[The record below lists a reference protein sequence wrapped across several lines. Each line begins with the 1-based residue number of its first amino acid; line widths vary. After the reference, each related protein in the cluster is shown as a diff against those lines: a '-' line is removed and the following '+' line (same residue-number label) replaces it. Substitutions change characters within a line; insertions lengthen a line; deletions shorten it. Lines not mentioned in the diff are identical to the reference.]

1 MTPMENDFETQV
13 SMETE
18 MLPTADE
25 PPFRALLLGDYSGR
39 ANMEKSMD
47 ASLPESHPIEI
58 DRDDYE
64 TVMKRLNVSLRLY
77 LQEDSDTP
85 LILNFRELDDFHP
98 DRIFQQ
104 ISLFSDLRD
113 VRKRLLDSNTF
124 ERAAGEVR
132 SWFVK
137 TEEEDQKTATDVE
150 TVETDRKF
158 ETTGNLLDDVL
169 GFAGKESSAA
179 KPQTTQSLELSGFIQ
194 DLVEPHLIRTD
205 EAEQERL
212 LALVD
217 ESTSSLMRQILHHPE
232 FQALEAAWRG
242 LYLLVRKVETNP
254 ELKLFVL
261 DISKAE
267 LSQDLKSSDDLT
279 KTNLYKILVSSAVQM
294 QGGDPW
300 TLACGDYEFSLNV
313 DDVATLIRL
322 AKISASATAPFVA
335 QIKPQMLGIDSFA
348 KTPDVSDWNVADE
361 SNAGKLWTALRTI
374 PESGYLGLMAPR
386 FLTRLPYGE
395 KTEPTEVFVFEEFTG
410 GSGHEKYLWAN
421 SIYVCVLLLAQS
433 FSKFGWE
440 MRQNLFQDL
449 DGLPVHLFNNEHG
462 ETKTKPCAEIEM
474 THRACDVLLEQGL
487 MPLISFRDTDRVRLA
502 DFQSIAFP
510 SKHLSGRW
518 S

>member
-1 MTPMENDFETQV
+1 METDFEAQV

-18 MLPTADE
+18 ILPTADE

-39 ANMEKSMD
+39 ANLEKSTD
-47 ASLPESHPIEI
+47 ANLPESRPIEI
-58 DRDDYE
+58 DKDEFE
-64 TVMKRLNVSLRLY
+64 TVMKRLNVSLRLH
-77 LQEDSDTP
+77 LQEDSSTP

-137 TEEEDQKTATDVE
+137 TEEEDQKTDTE
-150 TVETDRKF
+150 SETD
-158 ETTGNLLDDVL
+158 ETEENFKSTGNLLDDVL
-169 GFAGKESSAA
+169 GFAGKGSSTP
-179 KPQTTQSLELSGFIQ
+179 KPQTAQSLELSNFIQ
-194 DLVEPHLIRTD
+194 DLVEPHLVRTD
-205 EAEQERL
+205 EVEQEKL

-242 LYLLVRKVETNP
+242 LYLLVRKVETST

-267 LSQDLKSSDDLT
+267 LLADLKSSDDLT
-279 KTNLYKILVSSAVQM
+279 KTKLYQIMVTNAVQT

-300 TLACGDYEFSLNV
+300 TVVCGDYEFNLNV
-313 DDVATLIRL
+313 DDAATLIRL
-322 AKISASATAPFVA
+322 AKLAASATAPFIA
-335 QIKPQMLGIDSFA
+335 QIKPQMLGIESFA
-348 KTPDVSDWNVADE
+348 ETPDVSDWNVSDD
-361 SNAGKLWTALRTI
+361 SNEGKLWTALRTM
-374 PESGYLGLMAPR
+374 PEAGYLGLIAPR

-395 KTEPTEVFVFEEFTG
+395 ETEPTEVFLFEEFTG
-410 GSGHEKYLWAN
+410 GSQHENYLWAN
-421 SIYVCVLLLAQS
+421 SGYVCVLLLAQS

-440 MRQNLFQDL
+440 MRQNLFQNL
-449 DGLPVHLFNNEHG
+449 DGLPVHLYKNEQG

-502 DFQSIAFP
+502 DFQSVAFP